1 MIEIIPAIMPKD
13 LQDLEDKA
21 SLVYKHAKTIQLDLM
36 DGEYVEAKTWPYF
49 LKNVE
54 EVDGIMNGKVL
65 PFAENVE
72 YELDLMVMSPERDLK
87 KFVAMRPKRIIFH
100 ARSIEDHKSFIETM
114 NSFVNLREE
123 IEVGVAI
130 GPQESLDFAD
140 ELIRN
145 TDFVQIMGIKNIG
158 NQGES
163 FDPKVFAQVLSLKEK
178 YPNVILSIDGGV
190 DVENAKLLRELGVE
204 RLVSG
209 STIFKSENKEEIIN
223 TLRNG

>member
-1 MIEIIPAIMPKD
+1 MPKD

-65 PFAENVE
+65 PFAENVD

-158 NQGES
+158 NQGEI
-163 FDPKVFAQVLSLKEK
+163 FDESVFTQIENLRAK

-190 DVENAKLLRELGVE
+190 NLDNAKRLKDAGVD

-209 STIFKSENKEEIIN
+209 STIFGSENKEEVIN
-223 TLRNG
+223 ILRNE

>member
-21 SLVYKHAKTIQLDLM
+21 SLVYKNVKTIQLDLM

-54 EVDGIMNGKVL
+54 DLDGIMNGKVL
-65 PFAENVE
+65 PFADNVD

-100 ARSIEDHKSFIETM
+100 ARSIEDHTDFIETI
-114 NSFVNLREE
+114 NSFPNLREE

-130 GPQESLDFAD
+130 GPEENLDFAD

-158 NQGES
+158 NQGEG
-163 FDPKVFAQVLSLKEK
+163 FDANVFEQIKNLKMK

-190 DVENAKLLRELGVE
+190 NLENANFLREAEVD

-209 STIFKSENKEEIIN
+209 STIFKSENKEEVIN

>member
-1 MIEIIPAIMPKD
+1 MPKD

-21 SLVYKHAKTIQLDLM
+21 CLVYKHAKTIQLDLM

-54 EVDGIMNGKVL
+54 DLDGIMNGKVL

-100 ARSIEDHKSFIETM
+100 ARSIEDHKSFIEIM

-130 GPQESLDFAD
+130 GPDESLEFAD

-145 TDFVQIMGIKNIG
+145 TDFVQIMGIQNIG

-163 FDPKVFAQVLSLKEK
+163 FDESVFAQIENLRAK

-190 DVENAKLLRELGVE
+190 NLDNAKRLKDAGVD

-209 STIFKSENKEEIIN
+209 STIFGSENKEEVIN
-223 TLRNG
+223 ILRNE